1 MLLKYTLKNIFQ
13 KKGRLFII
21 LFCMVIACFA
31 AFMAA
36 DFMKSINSVLEGQVA
51 GSFGTS
57 DYLIM
62 YKRNGGIS
70 DELFTDVPEVKYV
83 SRKNTSKREVTRDEK
98 LYCFALTDTVE
109 INAFTDWEKAK
120 ELKLLKDEA
129 VPKENGTITIN
140 QAYSDKYGY
149 KVGDTILLRD
159 IEEEEQSFV
168 VSNVFPNTKGEK
180 KELRGYITEEDMV
193 MLTGSVNSYAAYADV
208 EDDQRDEFEKQMEE
222 KHPNVTLTPLYS
234 SDSFQEDLDRITGV
248 FYLVFIML
256 FLLVVFVTVSF
267 TEKIINERMS
277 VIGTL
282 RSVGVSMRKTTF
294 ILLFENVMYALLGSV
309 IGFILYLIAR
319 AVLLS
324 VFMTDGTTQIEPIN
338 PLLIVL
344 VFLGAAMVQILIPA
358 LEMLK
363 AVKTSIRDII
373 FETKDSEYRLSNKK
387 TILGAV
393 CIVAGFV
400 LGMVMNVLYVT
411 MISMVIVVAGVAL
424 VLPFILKKVSQLMA
438 GIFGKSRKPVAEL
451 ASIEAGSKKHNFG
464 SAILAVASILV
475 TAIIFIAGQSLVV
488 SFSQPKY
495 NCDVVVS
502 EAAMKTSKYDFINE
516 IEGVESVDVRYIVD
530 SMMNDVGYGDGKV
543 SGFTV
548 MSMTDPTTYKG
559 MGDLPES
566 LEDNE
571 VILNVSAANK
581 LGVSEGDT
589 VSLTFH
595 ISEIFP
601 MEREL
606 VVKQV
611 SKQSE
616 FMSPPTIIIN
626 PEQYIEIY
634 VDQPAE
640 VLIRAND
647 PVAVKEEL
655 EKNLTS
661 GEEVRTI
668 TSITAE
674 IQRSNRSIVGILT
687 GVVIASVI
695 LTLVGISGNQVIG
708 FASRKKEYAMLHSC
722 ACPLGKIIR
731 MIWIEN
737 GLVFGVAGIVAY
749 IMSFPMAILL
759 SKAFV
764 QADLGVAIKT
774 NYLMLLGYMV
784 VLWGITMLT
793 ALTPIKNLKK
803 MNTSAE
809 LKYE

>member
-51 GSFGTS
+51 SSFGTS
-57 DYLIM
+57 DYLVM
-62 YKRNGGIS
+62 YRGTGGIS
-70 DELFTDVPEVKYV
+70 DELFTDVPAVKYV
-83 SRKNTSKREVTRDEK
+83 SRKNISKREVTRDEK

-109 INAFTDWEKAK
+109 FNAFTDWDKAK
-120 ELKLLKDEA
+120 ELKLLKDDA
-129 VPKENGTITIN
+129 IPKENGKVTIN

-149 KVGDTILLRD
+149 KEGDTILLRGID
-159 IEEEEQSFV
+159 GEEHPFV
-168 VSNVFPNTKGEK
+168 VSGVFANSRGEK
-180 KELRGYITEEDMV
+180 KELRGYITEADMIE
-193 MLTGSVNSYAAYADV
+193 LTGSVNSYAAYADV
-208 EDDQRDEFEKQMEE
+208 DDNLRTEFEKQMEL

-248 FYLVFIML
+248 FYLVFVLL

-294 ILLFENVMYALLGSV
+294 ILLFENIMYALLGSV
-309 IGFILYLIAR
+309 IGFVLYLIAR
-319 AVLLS
+319 VVLLS
-324 VFMTDGTTQIEPIN
+324 MLMTDGTAKMDPIN
-338 PLLIVL
+338 PLLIIF
-344 VFLGAAMVQILIPA
+344 VFLGAALVQILIPA
-358 LEMLK
+358 IEMLK

-373 FETKDSEYRLSNKK
+373 FETKDSEYRLSMVK
-387 TILGAV
+387 TILGLV
-393 CIVAGFV
+393 CIIAGFAV
-400 LGMVMNVLYVT
+400 GMTVNILYVT
-411 MISMVIVVAGVAL
+411 MLSMIVVVAGVAL
-424 VLPFILKKVSQLMA
+424 VLPFILKKVSKLTA
-438 GIFGKSRKPVAEL
+438 GIFGKAEKPVAEL

-488 SFSQPKY
+488 SFSEPKY
-495 NCDVVVS
+495 DCDVVVS
-502 EAAMKTSKYDFINE
+502 EAAMKTAKYDFINE
-516 IEGVESVDVRYIVD
+516 IEGVESVDARYIVD
-530 SMMNDVGYGDGKV
+530 SMMNDVGYGNGKV

-548 MSMTDPTTYKG
+548 MAMTDPSTYKG
-559 MGDLPES
+559 MGDLPDS
-566 LEDNE
+566 LGDNE
-571 VILNVSAANK
+571 VILNVSAAKK

-611 SKQSE
+611 SKRSE
-616 FMSPPTIIIN
+616 FMSPPTLIIN
-626 PEQYIEIY
+626 PGQYKEIY
-634 VDQPAE
+634 MDQPAE
-640 VLIRAND
+640 LLIRTGD
-647 PVAVKEEL
+647 PFKVREEL

-668 TSITAE
+668 ASITE
-674 IQRSNRSIVGILT
+674 ETKRNNRSIIGILS
-687 GVVIASVI
+687 GVVVASVI

-737 GLVFGVAGIVAY
+737 GLVFGVAGIAAF
-749 IMSFPMAILL
+749 IMSIPMAMLL
-759 SKAFV
+759 SRAFV
-764 QADLGVAIKT
+764 QADLGVAVSV
-774 NYLMLLGYMV
+774 NYLLLLAYMI

-803 MNTSAE
+803 MNTAAE